1 VASAKTIL
9 WEVDVQVD
17 FMLPGGRLYF
27 RNAER
32 IVPNVSRL
40 VSAVRQGRSF
50 LISSAD
56 AHSRDDL
63 ELQRWPP
70 HCLKGTLGAELLPEA
85 IAAPRLVIPN
95 RKGFALPA
103 DLRSYRQVTI
113 EKNTLDVF
121 DNPNTDSL
129 LSCAEATP
137 FPGAARESEFA
148 VFGVATEYCVRRTV
162 EGLLRRRRTVAI
174 VADGVAAVNEDEGR
188 AVLEAMYAAGA
199 SSITTE
205 QALAVLPAS
214 P

>member
-1 VASAKTIL
+1 
-9 WEVDVQVD
+9 
-17 FMLPGGRLYF
+17 MLPGGRLYF

-113 EKNTLDVF
+113 EKNTLD
-121 DNPNTDSL
+121 
-129 LSCAEATP
+129 
-137 FPGAARESEFA
+137 
-148 VFGVATEYCVRRTV
+148 
-162 EGLLRRRRTVAI
+162 
-174 VADGVAAVNEDEGR
+174 
-188 AVLEAMYAAGA
+188 
-199 SSITTE
+199 
-205 QALAVLPAS
+205 
-214 P
+214 